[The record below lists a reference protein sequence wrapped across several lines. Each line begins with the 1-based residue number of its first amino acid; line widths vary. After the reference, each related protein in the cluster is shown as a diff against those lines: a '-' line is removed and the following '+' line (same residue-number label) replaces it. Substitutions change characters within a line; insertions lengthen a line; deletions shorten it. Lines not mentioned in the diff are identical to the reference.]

1 MWCVQRSKKIG
12 LIVLV
17 LGIGIFGYSQ
27 YAFASQIG
35 VTITESEFLEET
47 NRGSIYNVQLEFD
60 NPSLLMLTAGETDF
74 VVSVDNK
81 VVADGTLEPFV
92 LPALNK
98 VTVHGTFMSNS
109 DSSDSESTEIKIS
122 GVTKYDIFFTSIDV
136 PFVYYPTADQASEF
150 IHQN

>member
-1 MWCVQRSKKIG
+1 MQRSKKIG

-17 LGIGIFGYSQ
+17 IGVGIFGYSQ

-35 VTITESEFLEET
+35 VVITESEFLEET
-47 NRGSIYNVQLEFD
+47 SRGSTYNIQLEFD

-74 VVSVDNK
+74 IVSVDNK

>member
-1 MWCVQRSKKIG
+1 VQRSKKIG

-35 VTITESEFLEET
+35 VVITESEFLEET
-47 NRGSIYNVQLEFD
+47 SRGSTYNVQLEFD

>member
-1 MWCVQRSKKIG
+1 MQRSKKIG

-35 VTITESEFLEET
+35 VAITESTLLEET
-47 NRGSIYNVQLEFD
+47 NRGDTYNVQLEFD

-81 VVADGTLEPFV
+81 VVADGTLEPFI
-92 LPALNK
+92 LPAMSK
-98 VTVHGTFMSNS
+98 TMVHGTFISDS
-109 DSSDSESTEIKIS
+109 DSSGSESTNIKIS
-122 GVTKYDIFFTSIDV
+122 GVTKYDVFFTSIDV
-136 PFVYYPTADQASEF
+136 PFVYYPTEEQASEF